1 MSSIE
6 KAISKLGKKN
16 DGRVEKSSNQSSQ
29 EFDSMGM
36 GDRIIIDDN
45 ASFRQI
51 EINPE
56 QLNGFGKADHKI
68 SKQLVE
74 EFRVIKRPILKN
86 AFDKQADYI
95 EHRNLIM
102 VTSALPGE
110 GKTFTSINLAI
121 SIAEE
126 LDKTVLLIDCDAT
139 RSGVSRALNFDSGKG
154 LSDLLTD
161 NNLMMQD
168 ILIKTNMPNLSILSS
183 GSMKINA
190 HELLASEY
198 MSKIVSELSDRYPD
212 RIIIFDSPPLLV
224 TSEARVLAGMMGQI
238 LIVVESEKTSQSAI
252 EDAIEVLD
260 SSKVMGFVLN
270 KSERPLGSSYGYGYG
285 FNYGSSNKK

>member
-51 EINPE
+51 EINLE
-56 QLNGFGKADHKI
+56 QLNGFGKADIKI

-224 TSEARVLAGMMGQI
+224 MS
-238 LIVVESEKTSQSAI
+238 S
-252 EDAIEVLD
+252 D
-260 SSKVMGFVLN
+260 SSTMGRITPICNRLWHKMRYFA
-270 KSERPLGSSYGYGYG
+270 S
-285 FNYGSSNKK
+285 FC

>member
-95 EHRNLIM
+95 GMFILI
-102 VTSALPGE
+102 LFG
-110 GKTFTSINLAI
+110 
-121 SIAEE
+121 
-126 LDKTVLLIDCDAT
+126 LLIYY
-139 RSGVSRALNFDSGKG
+139 
-154 LSDLLTD
+154 
-161 NNLMMQD
+161 
-168 ILIKTNMPNLSILSS
+168 LSS
-183 GSMKINA
+183 QLKKG
-190 HELLASEY
+190 
-198 MSKIVSELSDRYPD
+198 
-212 RIIIFDSPPLLV
+212 
-224 TSEARVLAGMMGQI
+224 
-238 LIVVESEKTSQSAI
+238 
-252 EDAIEVLD
+252 
-260 SSKVMGFVLN
+260 
-270 KSERPLGSSYGYGYG
+270 ERPT
-285 FNYGSSNKK
+285 FEEKKPRKV